1 MHLLALRT
9 GLLQFKYIPSNS
21 RYWYSS
27 LTFLLWYLNTSLS
40 NALVMLDTVV
50 ELTALLPHK
59 GSSASSTF
67 LVDIPCKNMFL
78 QGISTRKV
86 EEALEPLWG
95 SRAVSSTTVSNIT
108 KALDKEVFKYHNRK
122 VKDEY
127 QYLLF
132 DGIYLNCKSPVLKA
146 RRCILVCYGIKKSG
160 KRELI
165 DFFLTK
171 KGESQ
176 EAWEHF

>member
-67 LVDIPCKNMFL
+67 LVDIPCKNMFFTIL
-78 QGISTRKV
+78 ST
-86 EEALEPLWG
+86 
-95 SRAVSSTTVSNIT
+95 S
-108 KALDKEVFKYHNRK
+108 
-122 VKDEY
+122 
-127 QYLLF
+127 
-132 DGIYLNCKSPVLKA
+132 
-146 RRCILVCYGIKKSG
+146 
-160 KRELI
+160 
-165 DFFLTK
+165 FFLFLDFSFFFK
-171 KGESQ
+171 FFFPFFFLFS
-176 EAWEHF
+176 FFFFFF

>member
-67 LVDIPCKNMFL
+67 LVDIPCKNMFFTIL
-78 QGISTRKV
+78 STSFV
-86 EEALEPLWG
+86 LCWYFSMVWNSMPPFLALG
-95 SRAVSSTTVSNIT
+95 TFI
-108 KALDKEVFKYHNRK
+108 
-122 VKDEY
+122 
-127 QYLLF
+127 
-132 DGIYLNCKSPVLKA
+132 
-146 RRCILVCYGIKKSG
+146 
-160 KRELI
+160 
-165 DFFLTK
+165 
-171 KGESQ
+171 
-176 EAWEHF
+176 